1 MKRTKKGNVTAEAR
15 AEYGTVGDRFP
26 IFDKRSAL
34 SALKLRGHG
43 NITKQE
49 RARVVNKAAKFVP
62 EAARAAREVDQRRS
76 RRS

>member
-1 MKRTKKGNVTAEAR
+1 MNRTKKGNVTAEAR

-43 NITKQE
+43 NLSKQE
-49 RARVVNKAAKFVP
+49 RARVINKAAKFVP
-62 EAARAAREVDQRRS
+62 EAARAAREADQRRP

>member
-15 AEYGTVGDRFP
+15 AQYGTVGDRFP

-43 NITKQE
+43 NLTKQE
-49 RARVVNKAAKFVP
+49 RARVINKAAKFAP
-62 EAARAAREVDQRRS
+62 EAARAAREADQQRS
-76 RRS
+76 PRS

>member
-15 AEYGTVGDRFP
+15 AEYGTVEDRFP

-43 NITKQE
+43 NLSKQE
-49 RARVVNKAAKFVP
+49 RARVINKAAKFVP